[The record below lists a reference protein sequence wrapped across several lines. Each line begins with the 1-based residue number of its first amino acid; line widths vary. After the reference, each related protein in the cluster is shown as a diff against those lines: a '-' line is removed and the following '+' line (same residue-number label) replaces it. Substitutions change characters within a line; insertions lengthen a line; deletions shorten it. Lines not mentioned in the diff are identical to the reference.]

1 MKKVFAVIDT
11 NVLVSALLTKNP
23 DSAPSQVLQHI
34 AEKNVVPLYNSEILS
49 EYNEVL
55 RRSKFSFPKDAV
67 QIVMSAIE
75 EYGIESDRTEIKGVE
90 FPDPKDI
97 VFYEV
102 AMSQDGSFLVTG
114 NLKHFPKAPIVVSP
128 RELLDII
135 EKLQNDEKF

>member
-55 RRSKFSFPKDAV
+55 RRSKFSFPEDAV

-90 FPDPKDI
+90 FPDPKDV

-102 AMSQDGSFLVTG
+102 AMSQDSSFLVTG
-114 NLKHFPKAPIVVSP
+114 NLKHFPNTPIVVSP
-128 RELLDII
+128 RELLDIL
-135 EKLQNDEKF
+135 EKLQNDKKF